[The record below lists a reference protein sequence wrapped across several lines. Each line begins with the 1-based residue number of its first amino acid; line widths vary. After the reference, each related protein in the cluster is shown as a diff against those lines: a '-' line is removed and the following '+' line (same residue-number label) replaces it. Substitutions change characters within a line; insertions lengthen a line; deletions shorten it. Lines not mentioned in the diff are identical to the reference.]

1 MLNNVIMTTSGV
13 MGEQVE
19 EGEVNYESL
28 HTDANLSGSLA
39 AVKGAKSN
47 SSSAL
52 QVSTSAVRATGDFD
66 VATDKFTVASSTGN
80 TVVAGTLTKG
90 SNSFPVATMGQ
101 NGTQALSAV
110 ASFISITLAITTLGG
125 SAIGNITHT
134 MADGEEGQI
143 KYIKMITNNGND
155 TFVQPTNFY
164 NGTNI
169 KFNAVDLD
177 CWLIF
182 TNGNWM
188 VINNHKNVVIA

>member
-1 MLNNVIMTTSGV
+1 
-13 MGEQVE
+13 
-19 EGEVNYESL
+19 L

-52 QVSTSAVRATGDFD
+52 KVSTAGVQ
-66 VATDKFTVASSTGN
+66 ST
-80 TVVAGTLTKG
+80 GTLTKG

-101 NGTQALSAV
+101 NGTQALGA
-110 ASFISITLAITTLGG
+110 AGSFVSITLAITTLSS
-125 SAIGNITHT
+125 SAIGDITHT

-143 KYIKMITNNGND
+143 KYIKMITDNGND
-155 TFVQPTNFY
+155 TYVQPTNFY

-169 KFNAVDLD
+169 KFNNVGLD